1 MNRDD
6 IVRSSLDLTD
16 AVVGLLG
23 GQLDAAALVSAPE
36 SPMVQMLMQTP
47 GIRLY
52 EFAQPE
58 AYARRYS
65 FLSAVTLPR
74 GVVDIPRNVPAHDMV
89 MVAATCSLVVREDL
103 HPALAQLFVQAA
115 GRIHGGGGWISRPGQ
130 FPSAQGSEFPLAREA
145 ERYYRNG
152 PPLLQR
158 YLPFWLANLVD
169 RMWVALFSI
178 IAVLIPLARVVP
190 PLYEFRIRSRIFRW
204 YRNLRQIER
213 DLVRGERAARR
224 TAGEVEC
231 ARHQGRV
238 HRGAAVL
245 RRRALRAAQR
255 DRTGARAVSRDPAG
269 EHSPSGAALSFRSR
283 SGKARPRS
291 P

>member
-1 MNRDD
+1 VMSRLLEANLMNRDD

-47 GIRLY
+47 GVRLY

-58 AYARRYS
+58 AYARRYG

-89 MVAATCSLVVREDL
+89 MVAATCSLVAREDL

-115 GRIHGGGGWISRPGQ
+115 SRIHGKGGWISRPGQ

-158 YLPFWLANLVD
+158 YLPFWLANLID
-169 RMWVALFSI
+169 RMWVVLITI
-178 IAVLIPLARVVP
+178 IAVVIPLSRIVP
-190 PLYEFRIRSRIFRW
+190 PLYEFRVRRRIFRW
-204 YRNLRQIER
+204 YRQLRDIENRVAAGAAPAAELLEELDKLDARAARIAVPLSYTDELYNLRSHIA
-213 DLVRGERAARR
+213 LVRGR
-224 TAGEVEC
+224 
-231 ARHQGRV
+231 
-238 HRGAAVL
+238 L
-245 RRRALRAAQR
+245 RQP
-255 DRTGARAVSRDPAG
+255 G
-269 EHSPSGAALSFRSR
+269 
-283 SGKARPRS
+283 
-291 P
+291 